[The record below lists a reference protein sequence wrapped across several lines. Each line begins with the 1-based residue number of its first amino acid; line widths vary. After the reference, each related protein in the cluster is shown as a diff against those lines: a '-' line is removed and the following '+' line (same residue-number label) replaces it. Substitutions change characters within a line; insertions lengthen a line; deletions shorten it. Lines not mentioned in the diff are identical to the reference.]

1 MCTHPTRPNWSQVYY
16 SADLALKNYVPGFIM
31 NILTTSALKTA
42 VSWVKKFSEAEWVE
56 EEKCSV
62 IGAGRFPRFGRGVRD
77 ETRMFKIG
85 GLKAL
90 HPFSIAPSPPPPPP
104 VPVRPRRPIHK
115 RPALLAAAG
124 VAGATAAV
132 SVICGVVRPRHAMP
146 RREALVELGSLR
158 GSSRAPAGRKMKRG
172 REVREGEV
180 S

>member
-1 MCTHPTRPNWSQVYY
+1 MDYERDSDFDDVAGHWYVCTHPTRPNWSQVYY

-62 IGAGRFPRFGRGVRD
+62 TGAGKFPRFGRGVRD

-132 SVICGVVRPRHAMP
+132 SVICGVVAAETCDATP
-146 RREALVELGSLR
+146 GSA
-158 GSSRAPAGRKMKRG
+158 S
-172 REVREGEV
+172 
-180 S
+180 

>member
-1 MCTHPTRPNWSQVYY
+1 MDYERDSDFDDVAGHWYVCTHPTRPNWSQVYY

-62 IGAGRFPRFGRGVRD
+62 TGAGKFPRFGRGVRD

-90 HPFSIAPSPPPPPP
+90 HPFSIAPSPPPAATGACAPSKAHPQAA
-104 VPVRPRRPIHK
+104 RTARGCWSCWGDCCRFGYLRCCGGRDMRCHAGK
-115 RPALLAAAG
+115 R
-124 VAGATAAV
+124 
-132 SVICGVVRPRHAMP
+132 
-146 RREALVELGSLR
+146 
-158 GSSRAPAGRKMKRG
+158 
-172 REVREGEV
+172 
-180 S
+180 